1 MVERKKER
9 ERKRDRHEGVVAID
23 WPQEGAR
30 EGGQKGS
37 VQGQDQNQTPRRG
50 ERCNRETEELAR
62 TRTGI
67 WERGGPGFGD
77 CNGLL
82 GGPGS
87 SKGHEAR
94 CSRQRGDYPHP
105 LRAMGQLYR
114 GLMLIGAVVLLASP
128 MQHR

>member
-1 MVERKKER
+1 MGAANGRAYHIIVVDAAGMVERKKER

-82 GGPGS
+82 GG
-87 SKGHEAR
+87 
-94 CSRQRGDYPHP
+94 
-105 LRAMGQLYR
+105 
-114 GLMLIGAVVLLASP
+114 GLGVQKVTKPGAVDSEETTHIL
-128 MQHR
+128 